1 MRGRRRS
8 DGDEWTTEKLIR
20 VARSL
25 CGPRLRAY
33 MDLLSPPAPSRILGI
48 PGFDARN
55 PIRLFCAR
63 IFLCPDFRRL
73 LLPRGLPC
81 KLEMSPLR
89 WVFFQSSILAKS
101 VRRSLFPL
109 RAAKV
114 VRLGNGRRR
123 LPAEISGWVE
133 NSQLP
138 GSLVMLP
145 RPIKKAVM
153 VRPFT
158 ARTAMTPSN
167 RINHVRCVM

>member
-8 DGDEWTTEKLIR
+8 DDDEWTTEKLIR

-48 PGFDARN
+48 PGFDARD

-63 IFLCPDFRRL
+63 IFLCPNFRCL

-81 KLEMSPLR
+81 KLEMSALR
-89 WVFFQSSILAKS
+89 SVFFQSSILAKS

-123 LPAEISGWVE
+123 LPAEISGGVE
-133 NSQLP
+133 NSRSP
-138 GSLVMLP
+138 GSLMMLP
-145 RPIKKAVM
+145 RPIKKTVM
-153 VRPFT
+153 ARPFT
-158 ARTAMTPSN
+158 VRTTMTPSN
-167 RINHVRCVM
+167 RINQVRCVM